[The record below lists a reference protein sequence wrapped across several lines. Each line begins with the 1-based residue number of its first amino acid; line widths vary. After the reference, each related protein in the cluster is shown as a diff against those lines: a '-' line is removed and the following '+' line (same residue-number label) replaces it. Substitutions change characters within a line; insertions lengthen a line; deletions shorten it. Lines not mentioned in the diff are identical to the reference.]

1 MTQSP
6 PPSEPPAETV
16 RSAAPSPIPV
26 HGPAPEPDPEPA
38 NEVPEQARGWS
49 PNRSRAQVLIGGAI
63 LIVAVLVALAAWGL
77 PPFGGG
83 SETTNNAYVR
93 GRTTVVSPQVSGY
106 LIEVPVTDFQM
117 VRKGDLLARIDPTP
131 FQQKVQQ
138 GEAASLAQQ
147 ASLVNSQ
154 QNLRSAQAQIA
165 FQDAAVDSA
174 RANLRKAQADMV
186 RIDELAALGSV
197 SLRERDQ
204 ARAALGQAQA
214 GVRQA
219 MAQREIA
226 VQQVRTVEV
235 GRGAL
240 QAQVEGAKAAKG
252 LAEFELS
259 RTEIRAPRTGRL
271 GEIAAREGQLVT
283 AGTQLMAIV
292 PDTLWVVANFKE
304 AQTADMRV
312 GQKATLKID
321 ALGGTELNG
330 RVESISPAASSEFSI
345 VKPDAGAGNFV
356 KVPQRIAVRITI
368 NPGQA
373 AARRLGPG
381 MSVIATVQTSE

>member
-1 MTQSP
+1 MTQTP
-6 PPSEPPAETV
+6 PPSEPPAEPV
-16 RSAAPSPIPV
+16 RPAAPSPTPG
-26 HGPAPEPDPEPA
+26 HDPAPEPDPEPA

-49 PNRSRAQVLIGGAI
+49 PNRSRAQALIGGAI

-93 GRTTVVSPQVSGY
+93 GRTTIVSPQVSGY
-106 LIEVPVTDFQM
+106 LVEVPVTDFQM

-147 ASLVNSQ
+147 ASLANSQ
-154 QNLRSAQAQIA
+154 QSLRSAQAQIA
-165 FQDAAVDSA
+165 LQDAAVDSA

-219 MAQREIA
+219 IAQREIA

-368 NPGQA
+368 DPGQA
-373 AARRLGPG
+373 AAKRLGPG
-381 MSVIATVQTSE
+381 MSVIATVRTSE

>member
-1 MTQSP
+1 MTQSRP
-6 PPSEPPAETV
+6 KKPVVDQDAPINSASDVPDEIAASDEPVAQ
-16 RSAAPSPIPV
+16 
-26 HGPAPEPDPEPA
+26 
-38 NEVPEQARGWS
+38 EQRRGWA
-49 PNRSRAQVLIGGAI
+49 PNRSRLQILIGTGI
-63 LIVAVLVALAAWGL
+63 LAVAVLVALAAWGL
-77 PPFGGG
+77 PPFGGN

-93 GRTTVVSPQVSGY
+93 GRTTIVSSQVSGY
-106 LIEVPVTDFQM
+106 LVEVDVTDFQM
-117 VRKGDLLARIDPTP
+117 VHKGDLLARIDPTP

-138 GEAASLAQQ
+138 GEAAALAQEASLANSRQ
-147 ASLVNSQ
+147 SLA
-154 QNLRSAQAQIA
+154 SAQAQIA
-165 FQDAAVDSA
+165 LQDAAVDSA

-186 RIDELAALGSV
+186 RIDELAGLGSV

-226 VQQVRTVEV
+226 VQQVRTVQV

-240 QAQVEGAKAAKG
+240 EAQVEGARAAKG
-252 LAEFELS
+252 LAQFELS

-304 AQTADMRV
+304 AQTVDMAV
-312 GQKATLKID
+312 GQKATLAID
-321 ALGGTELNG
+321 ALGGVELTG
-330 RVESISPAASSEFSI
+330 TVESIAPAASSEFSI
-345 VKPDAGAGNFV
+345 AKPDTGAGNFV

-368 NPGQA
+368 DPGQPA
-373 AARRLGPG
+373 AKRLGPG
-381 MSVIATVQTSE
+381 MSVVATVRTRH

>member
-1 MTQSP
+1 MTQSS

-106 LIEVPVTDFQM
+106 LVEVPVTDFQM

-147 ASLVNSQ
+147 ASLANSQ

-259 RTEIRAPRTGRL
+259 RTEFRAPRTGRL

>member
-1 MTQSP
+1 MTQ
-6 PPSEPPAETV
+6 
-16 RSAAPSPIPV
+16 APSP
-26 HGPAPEPDPEPA
+26 PAPPEPVTPLPSA
-38 NEVPEQARGWS
+38 DEPAPRETNVVQDIPPEEQPRGWS
-49 PNRSRAQVLIGGAI
+49 PNRSRTQVLIGSLI
-63 LIVAVLVALAAWGL
+63 LVVAVLVALAAWGL

-93 GRTTVVSPQVSGY
+93 GRTTIVSPQVSGY
-106 LIEVPVTDFQM
+106 LVEVLVTDFQM
-117 VRKGDLLARIDPTP
+117 VQTGDLLARIDPTP
-131 FQQKVQQ
+131 FRQKVQQ

-147 ASLVNSQ
+147 ASLANSQ
-154 QNLRSAQAQIA
+154 QSLRSAQAQIA
-165 FQDAAVDSA
+165 LQDAAVDSA

-226 VQQVRTVEV
+226 VQQVRTVQV

-240 QAQVEGAKAAKG
+240 EAQVEGAKAAKG
-252 LAEFELS
+252 LAQFELS

-271 GEIAAREGQLVT
+271 SEIAAREGQLVT
-283 AGTQLMAIV
+283 PGTQLMAIV

-304 AQTADMRV
+304 AQTADMKV
-312 GQKATLKID
+312 GQTATMKID
-321 ALGGTELNG
+321 ALGGTELTG
-330 RVESISPAASSEFSI
+330 RVESIAPAASSEFSI

-368 NPGQA
+368 DPGQA
-373 AARRLGPG
+373 AAKRLGPG
-381 MSVIATVQTSE
+381 MSVVATVRTKD

>member
-1 MTQSP
+1 MTQTP

-16 RSAAPSPIPV
+16 RPSAPTSASI
-26 HGPAPEPDPEPA
+26 HDPALEPDPATA

-49 PNRSRAQVLIGGAI
+49 PNRSRSQVLIGGAI
-63 LIVAVLVALAAWGL
+63 LIAAVLVALAAWGL

-106 LIEVPVTDFQM
+106 LVEVPVTDFQM

-147 ASLVNSQ
+147 ASLANSQ
-154 QNLRSAQAQIA
+154 QSLRSAQAQIA
-165 FQDAAVDSA
+165 LQDAAVDSA

-219 MAQREIA
+219 MVQREIA

-240 QAQVEGAKAAKG
+240 EAQVEGAKAAKG
-252 LAEFELS
+252 LAQFELS

-321 ALGGTELNG
+321 ALGGTELAG

-368 NPGQA
+368 DPGQA
-373 AARRLGPG
+373 AAKRLGPG
-381 MSVIATVQTSE
+381 MSVIATVRTSE

>member
-106 LIEVPVTDFQM
+106 LVEVPVTDFQM

>member
-1 MTQSP
+1 MTQTP
-6 PPSEPPAETV
+6 PTFDPPEETDITEPVAETTDE
-16 RSAAPSPIPV
+16 A
-26 HGPAPEPDPEPA
+26 
-38 NEVPEQARGWS
+38 PEQARGWS
-49 PNRSRAQVLIGGAI
+49 PNRSRTQILIGSAI
-63 LIVAVLVALAAWGL
+63 LIVAILVALAAWGL

-93 GRTTVVSPQVSGY
+93 GRTTIVSPQVSGY
-106 LIEVPVTDFQM
+106 LVEVSVTDFQM

-147 ASLVNSQ
+147 ASLANSQ
-154 QNLRSAQAQIA
+154 QSLRSAQAQIA
-165 FQDAAVDSA
+165 LQDATVDSA

-312 GQKATLKID
+312 GQTATLKID
-321 ALGGTELNG
+321 ALGGTELTG

-368 NPGQA
+368 DAGQA
-373 AARRLGPG
+373 AAKRLGPG
-381 MSVIATVQTSE
+381 MSVIATVRTSE